1 MQIPTQPTLLATL
14 PSLGTQFSWMLLLS
28 IPVACVAW
36 TVTHEEIFREPRDFC
51 QRHSESAKSALVR
64 KFFYLFTCEYCF
76 SHYVALIALWLTG
89 WRFLLPDWRG
99 VVLGWLAVVWVAN
112 QYMSLHARLRVGIKS
127 ERLGAELLEEQLS
140 EKPSPGPEAPR

>member
-140 EKPSPGPEAPR
+140 EKPSPGSETPR

>member
-1 MQIPTQPTLLATL
+1 MQPPLLAAL

-99 VVLGWLAVVWVAN
+99 VVLGWLAVVWMAN
-112 QYMSLHARLRVGIKS
+112 QYMSLHARLRVGIKN
-127 ERLGAELLEEQLS
+127 ERLGAELLQEQLS
-140 EKPSPGPEAPR
+140 EKPSPGSETPR

>member
-1 MQIPTQPTLLATL
+1 MQPTLLAAL

-28 IPVACVAW
+28 IPVACVSW

-51 QRHSESAKSALVR
+51 QRQSESAKLALVR
-64 KFFYLFTCEYCF
+64 KFYYLFTCEYCF

-112 QYMSLHARLRVGIKS
+112 QYMSLHARLRVDIKS
-127 ERLGAELLEEQLS
+127 ERLEAELLEEQLS
-140 EKPSPGPEAPR
+140 ENPSPGSEAPR

>member
-1 MQIPTQPTLLATL
+1 MQPTLLAAL

-28 IPVACVAW
+28 IPVACVSW

-112 QYMSLHARLRVGIKS
+112 QYMSLHARLRVDIKS
-127 ERLGAELLEEQLS
+127 ERLEAELLEEQLS
-140 EKPSPGPEAPR
+140 ENPSPGSEVPR

>member
-1 MQIPTQPTLLATL
+1 MQPTLLAAL

-76 SHYVALIALWLTG
+76 SHYVALMALWLTG

-140 EKPSPGPEAPR
+140 EKPSPGSEAPR

>member
-140 EKPSPGPEAPR
+140 EKPSPGSEAPR

>member
-1 MQIPTQPTLLATL
+1 MQPTLLAAL

-28 IPVACVAW
+28 IPVACVSW

-51 QRHSESAKSALVR
+51 QRQSESAKSALVR
-64 KFFYLFTCEYCF
+64 KFYYLFTCEYCF

-99 VVLGWLAVVWVAN
+99 VALGWLAVVWVAN
-112 QYMSLHARLRVGIKS
+112 QYMSLHARLRVDIKS
-127 ERLGAELLEEQLS
+127 ERLEAELLEEQLS
-140 EKPSPGPEAPR
+140 ENPSPGSEVPR